1 MPSTSDKPGSLPS
14 RSVRVEQL
22 VEASALELRVLAGE
36 DGLERVITYTRVQK
50 PGLVLS
56 GYAEPIQPERL
67 QVLGATEIAYLNGLD
82 PEPRIAGIANFVGT
96 SPACIVVT
104 RDLVPPDA
112 MVHMCNEQDVALL
125 GTPLLSAVFIDSA
138 IQFLELKL
146 ARTTSVHG
154 VLMDVLGVG
163 ILLIGKS
170 GIGKSEAALELV
182 MRGHRLV
189 ADDVVD
195 IRRQHTAVFGSGSDI
210 IKHHMEIRGLGIINI
225 MDLFGIAAIRDHKK
239 VELVIELVEWEQSE
253 KYDRLGVDQ
262 YFYTILDVEVPYL
275 RIPVRPGRNMTSIV
289 EVAARN
295 QLLKFRGHDS
305 ARAFAERIN
314 EAIAKTVPPEYTG
327 DEVE

>member
-1 MPSTSDKPGSLPS
+1 M
-14 RSVRVEQL
+14 
-22 VEASALELRVLAGE
+22 LAGD
-36 DGLERVITYTRVQK
+36 DGLERIVTHTRVQK

-56 GYAEPIQPERL
+56 GYTEHIHPERL
-67 QVLGATEIAYLNGLD
+67 QVLGATEIAYLNGLA
-82 PEPRIAGIANFVGT
+82 PEEQLAGIANLVEA
-96 SPACIVVT
+96 SPACIVIT
-104 RDLVPPDA
+104 RDLLPPEA
-112 MVHMCNEQDVALL
+112 MVRMCDERDVALL
-125 GTPLLSAVFIDSA
+125 GTPLLSSAFIDG
-138 IQFLELKL
+138 ITQLLELKL

-154 VLMDVLGVG
+154 VLLDVLGVG

-195 IRRQHTAVFGSGSDI
+195 MRCQHGSAIFGSGSDI

-239 VELVIELVEWEQSE
+239 VELVIELVDWEQSE
-253 KYDRLGVDQ
+253 KFDRLGVDQ
-262 YFYTILDVEVPYL
+262 YFHTILDVELPYL

-314 EAIAKTVPPEYTG
+314 DAIARTVPREYTG